1 MSVNLITVR
10 EGRKVALPVT
20 TEAEYRRLRNTSAQ
34 MANLRQAR
42 QGNKA
47 AKRRLIQF
55 NYSGYYPDGVVKGNK
70 LPSQAFGFD
79 VDEPEEFQRIARL
92 LLLQPASEKK
102 LPGNVQTFAEQP
114 GNVQTFAEQQG
125 NVQTFAEQQGKSQTM
140 AGQPGNVQTTAGL
153 QGNAQN
159 FAEQPMKASPL
170 AEQLGLLM
178 LERSASQGGHAVFL
192 RKKGDTILEN
202 QVRVAQALDCELDTN
217 AHDVNRV
224 YFSSTSVPE
233 ELLFLSPRLFEDQYG
248 VSPGADEQSVRD
260 EAVLLEQRERMGL
273 EILPEGAH
281 KANKH
286 FRPASSSAERSS
298 FLSASSSAEQ
308 SSFLSASSSAEQVAS
323 GYASTRNENSRTIE
337 NEKVAYNEKNIDNE
351 KTSQFNPSTDST
363 LLHADSTLSH
373 ADSAL
378 SHADSTT
385 SHADAHGQ
393 LPGVGGDTL
402 HPLPDAVLPAPAG
415 GGGALHRPDGCSPR
429 AAAPAAE
436 LDSSSSQASLNAAP
450 RNASAPQNAAPQ
462 NAAPQNAAPQNA
474 SAAQSAPS
482 YLGIPYGEIIRR
494 WWMMYNDGQ
503 TPVKS
508 NRDVLT
514 FELAVNLRHICGF
527 DRDLMDRVI
536 PCYDGFPESQKLK
549 CIDSALQ
556 EKRTQM
562 PRRLRDVLAAIRQE
576 TLASANGFAG
586 FGGNGFGGNGFGG
599 NGFGGNGGAS
609 DANAVVDA
617 LDEAMLQDEQWY
629 ARQLPRLPQ
638 GVADSVEAA
647 GKSLC
652 MPTLVA
658 IAPAIGALATGVKL
672 DVHGTPRGLNLI
684 SYICGE
690 FGSGKG
696 QMDPIIAAWMSEL
709 QAQAD
714 IYTQQEEEW
723 AQKTRRMKSGKAPEQ
738 PKLPV
743 RMLPLNNTLANLAE
757 RLGNAEGKHSF
768 SFTPE
773 ADTVALKWKSAIS
786 DFSVMLR
793 QAYDESRYDRE
804 AKSADAVRVHIK
816 QLLWNVTMCGTQD
829 ALYRV
834 ITNYTDGLLSRIAI
848 ARTPDNTF
856 SPLAERPATMSDYQ
870 EERIKQVAHLLPLM
884 EGTVVLD
891 KLEQQGRMWLER
903 VRLEAMKNDDR
914 VMARQ
919 RLRGCVNAQRITCAL
934 WLPKVA
940 ELLIRKHGMAGAEN
954 RLKADPQLWAEML
967 RKMQGEEMMQLF
979 DILADYLIDNDLY
992 YFREKIEHAYESKNY
1007 TTTSS
1012 PGMRLKHGRND
1023 TIFARLGDS
1032 FSFEQAFQ
1040 QAMAVKGT
1048 NVSHNSVKMMLRNWR
1063 KQGLVVLTDKQ
1074 DFLKQQGGVVVV

>member
-102 LPGNVQTFAEQP
+102 LPGNVQTFAEQ
-114 GNVQTFAEQQG
+114 
-125 NVQTFAEQQGKSQTM
+125 QGKSQTM
-140 AGQPGNVQTTAGL
+140 AGQQGNVQTMAGQQGNVQTTAGL

-308 SSFLSASSSAEQVAS
+308 VAS

-351 KTSQFNPSTDST
+351 KTSQFNPSTDSA
-363 LLHADSTLSH
+363 LSHADSTLSH

-436 LDSSSSQASLNAAP
+436 LDSSSLQASLNAAP

-576 TLASANGFAG
+576 TLASANGFA
-586 FGGNGFGGNGFGG
+586 GFGGNGFGG

-856 SPLAERPATMSDYQ
+856 SPLAEHPATMSDYQ

-891 KLEQQGRMWLER
+891 KLELQGRAWLER